1 MTTSTIIAILQLTV
15 PAVLLTAPF
24 LYGRKGRRMS
34 LFCINMATRPK
45 CRKVYMLGL
54 SLAVVLFN
62 YSFFALQGATLWQ
75 VPGLLLGLVL
85 LRYRLTDPML
95 HWIHE
100 DRVIQGLVMGLFL
113 LSMVTPE
120 LYPLSA
126 STALVM
132 TSAMFYP
139 SRRIIRHAEDY
150 GCAVLYGM
158 TDEEIT
164 GLYF

>member
-15 PAVLLTAPF
+15 PVILLTAPF
-24 LYGRKGRRMS
+24 LYRRKGRRMAA
-34 LFCINMATRPK
+34 FCINMSLRPK
-45 CRKVYMLGL
+45 CRKVYMLVL
-54 SLAVVLFN
+54 SMAVVLFN
-62 YSFFALQGATLWQ
+62 YSFFAIQGATLWL
-75 VPGLLLGLVL
+75 VPGLLLGLLL

-100 DRVIQGLVMGLFL
+100 DRVIQGLVLGLFL

-126 STALVM
+126 SMALVM

-139 SRRIIRHAEDY
+139 SRGIIRHAEDY
-150 GCAVLYGM
+150 KHHVLYEM
-158 TDEEIT
+158 SDEEIIDM
-164 GLYF
+164 YF

>member
-1 MTTSTIIAILQLTV
+1 MTTSTIITTLQLTV
-15 PAVLLTAPF
+15 PAVLLSAPF
-24 LYGRKGRRMS
+24 LYRRKGRRMAG
-34 LFCINMATRPK
+34 FCINMSARPK
-45 CRKVYMLGL
+45 CRKVYMLVL
-54 SLAVVLFN
+54 SMAVVLFN
-62 YSFFALQGATLWQ
+62 YSFFALQGATPWQ

-85 LRYRLTDPML
+85 LRYRFTDPML

-100 DRVIQGLVMGLFL
+100 DRVIQGMVLGLFL

-126 STALVM
+126 SMALVM

-150 GCAVLYGM
+150 KHHVLYGM
-158 TDEEIT
+158 SDEEIIDM
-164 GLYF
+164 YF